1 MINEL
6 TTVYEQ
12 NKFSNI
18 IRIFSNEHISL
29 NIHYWP
35 EGITNCH
42 CHQFSGAFRI
52 VQGKAL
58 HLKWNFRQQRVL
70 TEFMSEGELG
80 LVSKNIIDSNQIE
93 LIQLGG
99 DKMIH
104 QLIYLERPTFTL
116 VLRSKKIDGFEMD
129 EFFYPGM
136 CIKTVSNLDDFI
148 DSFATIKSISDLYIF
163 LNTAPSSLVLGVYSG
178 ALEVYFPF
186 LRANFSE
193 VQQHIQ
199 KRYSGAVWFD
209 LYLVQYEK
217 HKKLLEKLLLLE
229 S

>member
-18 IRIFSNEHISL
+18 IRIFGNEHISL

-42 CHQFSGAFRI
+42 CHQFSGAFRLI
-52 VQGKAL
+52 QGRAL
-58 HLKWNFRQQRVL
+58 HLKWNFQQHRLL
-70 TEFMSEGELG
+70 TDFMSEGELG
-80 LVSKNIIDSNQIE
+80 LVSKDIIDSNQVE
-93 LIQLGG
+93 LIQLGS

-136 CIKTVSNLDDFI
+136 CIKTVPNLDNFI
-148 DSFATIKSISDLYIF
+148 DSFAKVKSVSDLYVLF
-163 LNTAPSSLVLGVYSG
+163 NTAPPSLVLGVYSG
-178 ALEVYFPF
+178 ALEAYLPF
-186 LRANFSE
+186 LRDNFLE
-193 VQQHIQ
+193 VQLHI
-199 KRYSGAVWFD
+199 KAKYLGVEWFD
-209 LYLVQYEK
+209 LYLDQFMK
-217 HKKLLEKLLLLE
+217 HQKLIHKLVLLE